1 MIVSMTLQ
9 HPLPLLNCSK
19 TLRTR
24 ASSGFS
30 KSRAERSARKEAL
43 PIDVIYTYPNMDPS
57 WSDSFLANLSTGSW
71 KLTKATGRAA
81 WIAGTIVLI
90 LAVPLIV
97 EMDREAQVMEL
108 ENQQLGA
115 LTGGSPSNK

>member
-1 MIVSMTLQ
+1 
-9 HPLPLLNCSK
+9 
-19 TLRTR
+19 
-24 ASSGFS
+24 
-30 KSRAERSARKEAL
+30 
-43 PIDVIYTYPNMDPS
+43 MDGT
-57 WSDSFLANLSTGSW
+57 WSDTGKGYWDSFSTKSW

-115 LTGGSPSNK
+115 LTGGSPSK

>member
-1 MIVSMTLQ
+1 MSFVRLLQ
-9 HPLPLLNCSK
+9 ESCRK
-19 TLRTR
+19 V
-24 ASSGFS
+24 
-30 KSRAERSARKEAL
+30 SARKEAL
-43 PIDVIYTYPNMDPS
+43 PLDVIYTYPNMDPS